1 MQAADGGTLFL
12 DELGEMPLS
21 TQAKLLRVLQER
33 ELRPLG
39 STKTIPLDLR
49 LVCATHKNLGAEV
62 EAGRFREDLYYRVA
76 VVSLRMPALRERI
89 EDLPDLCRAILAR
102 IARETRA
109 PARELE
115 PGALQLLAGQ
125 RWPGNVREL
134 ENALTRASV
143 LCSAPRITPADLDLS
158 AQKTT
163 RRSGSRKDFERDE
176 RERILNTL
184 MASRWNVSVVARTL
198 GIPRNTLY
206 RKLARYG
213 LQRDPRE

>member
-1 MQAADGGTLFL
+1 
-12 DELGEMPLS
+12 
-21 TQAKLLRVLQER
+21 VLQER

-39 STKTIPLDLR
+39 ATRTVSLDLR
-49 LVCATHKNLGAEV
+49 LVCATHRDLSAEV

-76 VVSLRMPALRERI
+76 VVSLRMPPLRERM
-89 EDLPDLCRAILAR
+89 EDLPELCQAILSRVAR
-102 IARETRA
+102 TTNR
-109 PARELE
+109 PAATLE
-115 PGALQLLAGQ
+115 PAALRALAGQ

-143 LCSAPRITPADLDLS
+143 LCSDGRITAADLDLS
-158 AQKTT
+158 AQRAP
-163 RRSGSRKDFERDE
+163 RRSGSRREFERDE

-184 MASRWNVSVVARTL
+184 VASRWNVSVVSRTL